1 MKLIG
6 IATSPRKIQTTHF
19 SLQESLKAAKEEN
32 PEIETELIELAEK
45 KIGSCVDC
53 GSCRKELTCSIKDDF
68 YDLIPVL
75 ADKDLKALI
84 IATPVYMGS
93 MSSQCKAFLDRT
105 VSFRRNNF
113 LFRNLIG
120 GVIAV
125 GGARSGGQELSIQA
139 VHAAFL
145 IHDMIIAGD
154 GKPSAHFGGSLWA
167 KGKLEVIKQDEVG
180 LDTARNLGR
189 RIAGLMS
196 KL

>member
-6 IATSPRKIQTTHF
+6 IAASPRKTMTTHF
-19 SLQESLKAAKEEN
+19 ALQESLKAAKKEN
-32 PEIETELIELAEK
+32 PKIDTELIELAGK
-45 KIGSCVDC
+45 KISPCIDC
-53 GSCRKELTCSIKDDF
+53 GTCRKELTCSINDDF
-68 YDLIPVL
+68 YDLIPRL
-75 ADKDLKALI
+75 ADKDLKGLI

-120 GVIAV
+120 GAIAV

-139 VHAAFL
+139 VHAAFM

-180 LDTARNLGR
+180 LETTRNLGK